1 MAGLQFTTNTIVG
14 LAMLVVAIVFMVV
27 FLCLKKNIDDGEDVA
42 EQENPQVQAD
52 SDAQAVAQSADT
64 SASIGAE
71 VTDGAAEAE
80 EEVSAQTAVEDAA
93 EQAVE
98 EEQPAVEE
106 AAEQAVEEEQPAVEE
121 AAEQAVEEE
130 QPAAEEEEQPAAVEA
145 EEAQAEE
152 TVAPA
157 EESAAAVT
165 EERPAMNIPI
175 GKRRTFAEKIL
186 EADDD
191 NKAIYNML
199 KNELMSY
206 KKVNNRLTKTID
218 IFKFK
223 STYLAKISIAGK
235 TVKLH
240 LALDPKDY
248 AETKYHQKD
257 LGEKKKY
264 EFVPL
269 ALKVKSDRSKK
280 YAVELIAEVMNK
292 AELVKNDKYQ
302 PVDYVA
308 VMQAA
313 QEE

>member
-1 MAGLQFTTNTIVG
+1 MLGLQFTTNTIVG
-14 LAMLVVAIVFMVV
+14 LAMLVVTIVFMVV

-80 EEVSAQTAVEDAA
+80 GEGSAQTAVE
-93 EQAVE
+93 EV
-98 EEQPAVEE
+98 
-106 AAEQAVEEEQPAVEE
+106 
-121 AAEQAVEEE
+121 AEQAVEEE

-165 EERPAMNIPI
+165 EERPALNIPI

>member
-1 MAGLQFTTNTIVG
+1 MHGRSIMAGLQFTTNTIVG

-98 EEQPAVEE
+98 EEQPA
-106 AAEQAVEEEQPAVEE
+106 
-121 AAEQAVEEE
+121 
-130 QPAAEEEEQPAAVEA
+130 AEEEEQPAAVEA

-165 EERPAMNIPI
+165 EERPALNIPI

>member
-1 MAGLQFTTNTIVG
+1 MPGLQFTTNTIIG
-14 LAMLVVAIVFMVV
+14 LAMLVLTIIVMVV

-80 EEVSAQTAVEDAA
+80 EEVSAQTAVE
-93 EQAVE
+93 
-98 EEQPAVEE
+98 
-106 AAEQAVEEEQPAVEE
+106 E

-165 EERPAMNIPI
+165 EERPALNIPI

>member
-14 LAMLVVAIVFMVV
+14 LAMLVVTIVFMVV

-80 EEVSAQTAVEDAA
+80 EEVSAQTAVE
-93 EQAVE
+93 
-98 EEQPAVEE
+98 E
-106 AAEQAVEEEQPAVEE
+106 AS
-121 AAEQAVEEE
+121 EQAVEEE

-165 EERPAMNIPI
+165 EERPALNISI

>member
-1 MAGLQFTTNTIVG
+1 MHWRSIMAGLQFTTNTIVG
-14 LAMLVVAIVFMVV
+14 LAMLVVTIVFMVV

-98 EEQPAVEE
+98 EEQPA
-106 AAEQAVEEEQPAVEE
+106 
-121 AAEQAVEEE
+121 
-130 QPAAEEEEQPAAVEA
+130 AEEEEQPAAVEA

-165 EERPAMNIPI
+165 EERPALNIPI

>member
-1 MAGLQFTTNTIVG
+1 MHGRSIMAGLQFTTNTIVG

-80 EEVSAQTAVEDAA
+80 EEVSAQTAVE
-93 EQAVE
+93 
-98 EEQPAVEE
+98 E
-106 AAEQAVEEEQPAVEE
+106 AS
-121 AAEQAVEEE
+121 EQAVEEE
-130 QPAAEEEEQPAAVEA
+130 QPAAEEEEQPAAAEE

-165 EERPAMNIPI
+165 EERPALNISI

-257 LGEKKKY
+257 LGEKKTY

>member
-80 EEVSAQTAVEDAA
+80 EEVSAQTAVE
-93 EQAVE
+93 
-98 EEQPAVEE
+98 E
-106 AAEQAVEEEQPAVEE
+106 AS
-121 AAEQAVEEE
+121 EQAVEEE

-165 EERPAMNIPI
+165 EEHPALNIPI

>member
-1 MAGLQFTTNTIVG
+1 MLGLQFTTNTIVG
-14 LAMLVVAIVFMVV
+14 LSMLVVAIVFMVV

-98 EEQPAVEE
+98 EEQPA
-106 AAEQAVEEEQPAVEE
+106 
-121 AAEQAVEEE
+121 
-130 QPAAEEEEQPAAVEA
+130 AEEEEQPAAVEA

-165 EERPAMNIPI
+165 EERPALNISI

>member
-14 LAMLVVAIVFMVV
+14 LAMLVVTIVFMVV

-98 EEQPAVEE
+98 EEQPA
-106 AAEQAVEEEQPAVEE
+106 
-121 AAEQAVEEE
+121 
-130 QPAAEEEEQPAAVEA
+130 AEEEEQPAAVEA

-165 EERPAMNIPI
+165 EERPALNIPI

>member
-1 MAGLQFTTNTIVG
+1 MLGLQFTTNTIVG

-64 SASIGAE
+64 SASIGVE
-71 VTDGAAEAE
+71 VTDGAA
-80 EEVSAQTAVEDAA
+80 
-93 EQAVE
+93 
-98 EEQPAVEE
+98 
-106 AAEQAVEEEQPAVEE
+106 
-121 AAEQAVEEE
+121 
-130 QPAAEEEEQPAAVEA
+130 EA

-165 EERPAMNIPI
+165 EERPALNISI

>member
-1 MAGLQFTTNTIVG
+1 MLGLQFTTNTIVG

-27 FLCLKKNIDDGEDVA
+27 FLCLKNNIDDGEDVA

-98 EEQPAVEE
+98 EEQPA
-106 AAEQAVEEEQPAVEE
+106 
-121 AAEQAVEEE
+121 
-130 QPAAEEEEQPAAVEA
+130 AEEEEQPAAVEA

-165 EERPAMNIPI
+165 EERPALNISI

>member
-14 LAMLVVAIVFMVV
+14 LAMLVVTIVFMVV

-52 SDAQAVAQSADT
+52 SDAQEVAQSADT
-64 SASIGAE
+64 SASIEAE

-98 EEQPAVEE
+98 EEQPA
-106 AAEQAVEEEQPAVEE
+106 
-121 AAEQAVEEE
+121 
-130 QPAAEEEEQPAAVEA
+130 AEEEEQPAAVEA

-152 TVAPA
+152 TVTPA

-165 EERPAMNIPI
+165 EERPALNISI

>member
-80 EEVSAQTAVEDAA
+80 EEVSAQTAVE
-93 EQAVE
+93 
-98 EEQPAVEE
+98 E
-106 AAEQAVEEEQPAVEE
+106 AS
-121 AAEQAVEEE
+121 EQAVEEE

-165 EERPAMNIPI
+165 EERPALNIPI

-257 LGEKKKY
+257 LGEKKTY

-308 VMQAA
+308 VMQAG

>member
-1 MAGLQFTTNTIVG
+1 MHGRSIMAGLQFTTNTIVG

-80 EEVSAQTAVEDAA
+80 EEVSAQTAVE
-93 EQAVE
+93 
-98 EEQPAVEE
+98 E
-106 AAEQAVEEEQPAVEE
+106 AS
-121 AAEQAVEEE
+121 EQAVEEE

-165 EERPAMNIPI
+165 EERPALNISI

-257 LGEKKKY
+257 LGEKKTY

>member
-80 EEVSAQTAVEDAA
+80 EEVSAQTAVE
-93 EQAVE
+93 
-98 EEQPAVEE
+98 E
-106 AAEQAVEEEQPAVEE
+106 AAEQAVEEEQPV
-121 AAEQAVEEE
+121 
-130 QPAAEEEEQPAAVEA
+130 AEEEKQPAAVEA

-165 EERPAMNIPI
+165 EERPALNIPI

>member
-1 MAGLQFTTNTIVG
+1 MLGLQFTTNTIVG
-14 LAMLVVAIVFMVV
+14 LAMLVVTIVFMVV

-80 EEVSAQTAVEDAA
+80 EEVSAQTAVE
-93 EQAVE
+93 
-98 EEQPAVEE
+98 E
-106 AAEQAVEEEQPAVEE
+106 AAEQT
-121 AAEQAVEEE
+121 VEEE

-165 EERPAMNIPI
+165 EERPALNIPI

>member
-80 EEVSAQTAVEDAA
+80 EEVSAQTAVE
-93 EQAVE
+93 
-98 EEQPAVEE
+98 
-106 AAEQAVEEEQPAVEE
+106 E

-165 EERPAMNIPI
+165 EERPALNIPI

>member
-1 MAGLQFTTNTIVG
+1 MLGLQFTTNTIVG
-14 LAMLVVAIVFMVV
+14 LAMLVVTIVFMVV

-52 SDAQAVAQSADT
+52 SGAQEVAQSADT

-71 VTDGAAEAE
+71 VADGAAEAE

-93 EQAVE
+93 EQT
-98 EEQPAVEE
+98 
-106 AAEQAVEEEQPAVEE
+106 
-121 AAEQAVEEE
+121 VEEE

-165 EERPAMNIPI
+165 EERPALNIPI

>member
-98 EEQPAVEE
+98 EEQPA
-106 AAEQAVEEEQPAVEE
+106 
-121 AAEQAVEEE
+121 
-130 QPAAEEEEQPAAVEA
+130 AEEEEQPAAVEA

-165 EERPAMNIPI
+165 EERPALNIPI

-257 LGEKKKY
+257 LGEKKTY

>member
-1 MAGLQFTTNTIVG
+1 MLGLQFTTNTIVG

-52 SDAQAVAQSADT
+52 SGAQAVAQSADT

-98 EEQPAVEE
+98 EEQPA
-106 AAEQAVEEEQPAVEE
+106 
-121 AAEQAVEEE
+121 
-130 QPAAEEEEQPAAVEA
+130 AEEEEQPAAVEA

-165 EERPAMNIPI
+165 EERPALNIPI

>member
-1 MAGLQFTTNTIVG
+1 MLGLQFTTNTIVG
-14 LAMLVVAIVFMVV
+14 LAMLVVTIVFMVV

-80 EEVSAQTAVEDAA
+80 EEVSAQTAVE
-93 EQAVE
+93 
-98 EEQPAVEE
+98 
-106 AAEQAVEEEQPAVEE
+106 E

-165 EERPAMNIPI
+165 EERPALNIPI

-302 PVDYVA
+302 PVDNVA

-313 QEE
+313 KEE

>member
-1 MAGLQFTTNTIVG
+1 MHGRSIMAGLQFTTNTIVG

-98 EEQPAVEE
+98 EEQPA
-106 AAEQAVEEEQPAVEE
+106 
-121 AAEQAVEEE
+121 
-130 QPAAEEEEQPAAVEA
+130 AEEEEQPAAVEA

-165 EERPAMNIPI
+165 EERPALNISI

>member
-14 LAMLVVAIVFMVV
+14 LAMLVVTIVFMVV

-80 EEVSAQTAVEDAA
+80 EEVSAQTAVE
-93 EQAVE
+93 
-98 EEQPAVEE
+98 E
-106 AAEQAVEEEQPAVEE
+106 AS
-121 AAEQAVEEE
+121 EQAVEEE

-165 EERPAMNIPI
+165 EERPALNIPI

-257 LGEKKKY
+257 LGEKKTY

>member
-52 SDAQAVAQSADT
+52 SDAQEVAQSADT

-80 EEVSAQTAVEDAA
+80 EEVSAQTAVED
-93 EQAVE
+93 
-98 EEQPAVEE
+98 
-106 AAEQAVEEEQPAVEE
+106 

-165 EERPAMNIPI
+165 EERPALNIPI

>member
-1 MAGLQFTTNTIVG
+1 MLGLQFTTNTIVG
-14 LAMLVVAIVFMVV
+14 LAMLVVTIVFMVV

-98 EEQPAVEE
+98 EEQPA
-106 AAEQAVEEEQPAVEE
+106 
-121 AAEQAVEEE
+121 
-130 QPAAEEEEQPAAVEA
+130 AEEEEQPAAVEA

-165 EERPAMNIPI
+165 EERPALNIPI

>member
-1 MAGLQFTTNTIVG
+1 MLGLQFTTNTIVG

-98 EEQPAVEE
+98 EEQPA
-106 AAEQAVEEEQPAVEE
+106 
-121 AAEQAVEEE
+121 
-130 QPAAEEEEQPAAVEA
+130 AEEEEQPAAVEA

-165 EERPAMNIPI
+165 EERPALNISI

>member
-1 MAGLQFTTNTIVG
+1 MHGRSIMAGLQFTTNTIVG

-80 EEVSAQTAVEDAA
+80 EEVSAQTAVE
-93 EQAVE
+93 
-98 EEQPAVEE
+98 
-106 AAEQAVEEEQPAVEE
+106 E

-165 EERPAMNIPI
+165 EERPALNISI

>member
-52 SDAQAVAQSADT
+52 SDAQEVAQSADT

-80 EEVSAQTAVEDAA
+80 EEVSAQTAVE
-93 EQAVE
+93 
-98 EEQPAVEE
+98 E
-106 AAEQAVEEEQPAVEE
+106 AS
-121 AAEQAVEEE
+121 EQAVEEE
-130 QPAAEEEEQPAAVEA
+130 QPAAEEEEQPAAAEE

-165 EERPAMNIPI
+165 EERPALNIPI

-257 LGEKKKY
+257 LGEKKTY

>member
-1 MAGLQFTTNTIVG
+1 MHGRSIMAGLQFTTNTIVG

-80 EEVSAQTAVEDAA
+80 EEVSAQTAVE
-93 EQAVE
+93 
-98 EEQPAVEE
+98 E
-106 AAEQAVEEEQPAVEE
+106 AAEQAVEEEQPV
-121 AAEQAVEEE
+121 
-130 QPAAEEEEQPAAVEA
+130 AEEEEQPAAVEA

-165 EERPAMNIPI
+165 EERPALNIPI

-257 LGEKKKY
+257 LGEKKTY

>member
-1 MAGLQFTTNTIVG
+1 MPGLQFTTNTIIG
-14 LAMLVVAIVFMVV
+14 LAMLVLTIIVMVV

-80 EEVSAQTAVEDAA
+80 EEVSAQTT
-93 EQAVE
+93 
-98 EEQPAVEE
+98 
-106 AAEQAVEEEQPAVEE
+106 VEE

-145 EEAQAEE
+145 EEVQAEE

-157 EESAAAVT
+157 EESAAAMT
-165 EERPAMNIPI
+165 EELPALNIPI

-223 STYLAKISIAGK
+223 STYLAKISIISLK
-235 TVKLH
+235 CRPNVVRSRNNKWLSRSLH
-240 LALDPKDY
+240 EQICDSL
-248 AETKYHQKD
+248 
-257 LGEKKKY
+257 
-264 EFVPL
+264 
-269 ALKVKSDRSKK
+269 
-280 YAVELIAEVMNK
+280 
-292 AELVKNDKYQ
+292 
-302 PVDYVA
+302 
-308 VMQAA
+308 
-313 QEE
+313 

>member
-1 MAGLQFTTNTIVG
+1 MLGLQFTTNTIVG

-64 SASIGAE
+64 AASIGAE

-80 EEVSAQTAVEDAA
+80 EEVSAQT
-93 EQAVE
+93 
-98 EEQPAVEE
+98 
-106 AAEQAVEEEQPAVEE
+106 AVEE

-165 EERPAMNIPI
+165 EERPALNIPI

>member
-1 MAGLQFTTNTIVG
+1 MLGLQFTTNTIVG

-64 SASIGAE
+64 SASIGVE

-80 EEVSAQTAVEDAA
+80 EEVSAQTAVE
-93 EQAVE
+93 
-98 EEQPAVEE
+98 E
-106 AAEQAVEEEQPAVEE
+106 AAEQAVEEEQPAV
-121 AAEQAVEEE
+121 
-130 QPAAEEEEQPAAVEA
+130 EEEEQPAAVEA

-165 EERPAMNIPI
+165 EERPALNISI

>member
-14 LAMLVVAIVFMVV
+14 LAMLVVTIVFMVV

-71 VTDGAAEAE
+71 VTDAAAEAE
-80 EEVSAQTAVEDAA
+80 EEVSAQTAVED
-93 EQAVE
+93 
-98 EEQPAVEE
+98 
-106 AAEQAVEEEQPAVEE
+106 

-165 EERPAMNIPI
+165 EERPALNIPI

>member
-1 MAGLQFTTNTIVG
+1 MLGLQFTTNTIVG

-52 SDAQAVAQSADT
+52 SDAQAVEQSADT

-80 EEVSAQTAVEDAA
+80 EEVSAQTAVE
-93 EQAVE
+93 
-98 EEQPAVEE
+98 E
-106 AAEQAVEEEQPAVEE
+106 AS
-121 AAEQAVEEE
+121 EQAVEEE

-165 EERPAMNIPI
+165 EERPALNIPI

-257 LGEKKKY
+257 LGEKKTY

>member
-1 MAGLQFTTNTIVG
+1 MLGLQFTTNTIVG

-98 EEQPAVEE
+98 EEQPA
-106 AAEQAVEEEQPAVEE
+106 
-121 AAEQAVEEE
+121 
-130 QPAAEEEEQPAAVEA
+130 AEEEEQPAAVEA

-165 EERPAMNIPI
+165 EERPALNISI
-175 GKRRTFAEKIL
+175 GKRRTFAEKML

>member
-1 MAGLQFTTNTIVG
+1 MHGRSIMAGLQFTTNTIVG
-14 LAMLVVAIVFMVV
+14 LAMLVVTIVFMVV

-98 EEQPAVEE
+98 EEQPA
-106 AAEQAVEEEQPAVEE
+106 
-121 AAEQAVEEE
+121 
-130 QPAAEEEEQPAAVEA
+130 AEEEEQPAAVEA

-165 EERPAMNIPI
+165 EERPALNIPI

>member
-80 EEVSAQTAVEDAA
+80 EEVSAQTAVE
-93 EQAVE
+93 
-98 EEQPAVEE
+98 
-106 AAEQAVEEEQPAVEE
+106 E

-165 EERPAMNIPI
+165 EERPALNISI

>member
-1 MAGLQFTTNTIVG
+1 MHGRSIMAGLQFTTNTIVG

-80 EEVSAQTAVEDAA
+80 EEVSAQTAVE
-93 EQAVE
+93 
-98 EEQPAVEE
+98 
-106 AAEQAVEEEQPAVEE
+106 E

-130 QPAAEEEEQPAAVEA
+130 QPAAEEEEQPAAAEE

-165 EERPAMNIPI
+165 EERPALNIPI

-257 LGEKKKY
+257 LGEKKTY